1 MSTRACAACLRRS
14 ALIGFLG
21 GRLAAVLGGRD
32 HRLGGV
38 LGLSEEDLV
47 AAVAGPRTGEARAF
61 LSEFEPDA
69 ARQALGRLG
78 QGAVCRHTGSYPR
91 SLLALADPPPVIYF
105 TGGAGALADLLAGP
119 VATLVGTRTPSR
131 YALEV
136 AHELGRT
143 LGLAGVTVVSGL
155 ALGVDAAV
163 HRGALAGGGHPLAV
177 LAGGADVPYPKTNR
191 ALYDRMVRRGSVVSE
206 LPPGQRPLRW
216 SFPARN
222 RIMAGLASLTVVV
235 EATESSGT
243 LITAEFAAQLGRDV
257 GAVPGQVT
265 SRRAA
270 GSNRLLR
277 EGAAVIRSAQDAL
290 DELFG
295 VGTEQRF
302 GRGEGVWGPGDA
314 PPAGRLSGRATAG
327 DCAPDP
333 EDAGADDFT
342 SPPDLSTDDPGRQR
356 PSSRDDELGLD
367 PLERRVLDLVEGGDT
382 VDAIAR
388 EAGLSPGRARATL
401 GRLELMGL
409 VTRQGFAGYARTLGG
424 RSPVSPILGPPTPP
438 LASP

>member
-1 MSTRACAACLRRS
+1 MTTRACAACLRHS

-38 LGLSEEDLV
+38 LGLSEEELI
-47 AAVAGPRTGEARAF
+47 AAVAGARADEARAF
-61 LSEFEPDA
+61 LIEFDPGA
-69 ARQALGRLG
+69 ARRVLDRLG
-78 QGAVCRHTGSYPR
+78 QGTACRHTGSYPR
-91 SLLALADPPPVIYF
+91 SLLALADAPPVLYF
-105 TGGAGALADLLAGP
+105 TGEEDALAQLLAAP

-131 YALEV
+131 YALDV
-136 AHELGRT
+136 AHELGRA
-143 LGLAGVTVVSGL
+143 LAVAGVTVVSGL

-177 LAGGADVPYPKTNR
+177 LAGGVDVPYPKTNR
-191 ALYDRMVRRGSVVSE
+191 ALYDRVVQGGAVVSE
-206 LPPGQRPLRW
+206 LPPGQAPLRW

-222 RIMAGLASLTVVV
+222 RIMAGLGSLTVVV

-257 GAVPGQVT
+257 GAVPGHVT

-277 EGAAVIRSAQDAL
+277 EGAAVIRSAEDAL

-295 VGTEQRF
+295 VGTEERF
-302 GRGEGVWGPGDA
+302 GRG
-314 PPAGRLSGRATAG
+314 AGG
-327 DCAPDP
+327 
-333 EDAGADDFT
+333 FT
-342 SPPDLSTDDPGRQR
+342 PSPDLSTGDPGRRR
-356 PSSRDDELGLD
+356 PMSRDAEPALD

-388 EAGLSPGRARATL
+388 DAGLSPGRARATL

-409 VTRQGFAGYARTLGG
+409 VARQGFAGYARTLGG
-424 RSPVSPILGPPTPP
+424 TSAVSPMLEGPSCPP
-438 LASP
+438 ARP

>member
-1 MSTRACAACLRRS
+1 VTTRACAACLRHS

-32 HRLGGV
+32 HRFGGV
-38 LGLSEEDLV
+38 LGLSEEELI
-47 AAVAGPRTGEARAF
+47 AAVAGARADEARAF
-61 LSEFEPDA
+61 SVEFDPQAALDA
-69 ARQALGRLG
+69 LDELG
-78 QGAVCRHTGSYPR
+78 QVTACRHTDTYPR
-91 SLLALADPPPVIYF
+91 SLLALADAPPVLYF
-105 TGGAGALADLLAGP
+105 TGEADALAELLAAP

-131 YALEV
+131 YAVEV
-136 AHELGRT
+136 AHELGR
-143 LGLAGVTVVSGL
+143 GLAVAGVTVVSGL

-163 HRGALAGGGHPLAV
+163 HRGALAGGGRALAV

-191 ALYDRMVRRGSVVSE
+191 ALYGRVLRAGGVVSE
-206 LPPGQRPLRW
+206 LPPGQLPHRW

-235 EATESSGT
+235 EAAESSGT
-243 LITAEFAAQLGRDV
+243 LITAEFAAQLGREV

-277 EGAAVIRSAQDAL
+277 EGAAVIRSVEDAL

-295 VGTEQRF
+295 IGTEERF
-302 GRGEGVWGPGDA
+302 GRGEAATGRGDA
-314 PPAGRLSGRATAG
+314 SEAPLLPGPTIAGERATAPADARANGFAPVEPSTG
-327 DCAPDP
+327 DAVRPRP
-333 EDAGADDFT
+333 RSGDAEPA
-342 SPPDLSTDDPGRQR
+342 
-356 PSSRDDELGLD
+356 LD
-367 PLERRVLDLVEGGDT
+367 PLERRVLDLVEGGAT

-388 EAGLSPGRARATL
+388 DAGLSPGRARAML

-409 VTRQGFAGYARTLGG
+409 VARHGFAGYARTLGG
-424 RSPVSPILGPPTPP
+424 TSPAAPILGDPQWPPARP
-438 LASP
+438 

>member
-1 MSTRACAACLRRS
+1 MTPRACAACLRHS

-21 GRLAAVLGGRD
+21 GRLAAILGGRD

-38 LGLSEEDLV
+38 LGLCEEELI
-47 AAVAGPRTGEARAF
+47 AAVAGARTDEARAF
-61 LSEFEPDA
+61 LIGFDA
-69 ARQALGRLG
+69 EAVRHALDRLG
-78 QGAVCRHTGSYPR
+78 HGAACRHTGSYPR
-91 SLLALADPPPVIYF
+91 SLLALADAPSVIYF
-105 TGGAGALADLLAGP
+105 TGGPDALSELIAAP
-119 VATLVGTRTPSR
+119 VVTVVGTRTPSR

-136 AHELGRT
+136 AHELGRA
-143 LGLAGVTVVSGL
+143 LAVAGVTVVSGL

-177 LAGGADVPYPKTNR
+177 LAGGADVPYPKANR
-191 ALYDRMVRRGSVVSE
+191 ALYDRVVRAGAVVSE
-206 LPPGQRPLRW
+206 LPPGRRPLRW

-277 EGAAVIRSAQDAL
+277 EGAAVIRSAEDAL

-295 VGTEQRF
+295 VGTGERL
-302 GRGEGVWGPGDA
+302 GRGEAVCGRGSAPQGERLPGP
-314 PPAGRLSGRATAG
+314 ATAG
-327 DCAPDP
+327 ERKPASR
-333 EDAGADDFT
+333 DAGAGGLT
-342 SPPDLSTDDPGRQR
+342 PALDLSTGDPGRRR
-356 PSSRDDELGLD
+356 PRSRDGELGLD
-367 PLERRVLDLVEGGDT
+367 PLERRVLDLVEGGGT

-388 EAGLSPGRARATL
+388 DAGLSSGRARATL

-409 VTRQGFAGYARTLGG
+409 ITRHGFAGYARTLGG
-424 RSPVSPILGPPTPP
+424 TSSPILGDLSWPPARP
-438 LASP
+438 